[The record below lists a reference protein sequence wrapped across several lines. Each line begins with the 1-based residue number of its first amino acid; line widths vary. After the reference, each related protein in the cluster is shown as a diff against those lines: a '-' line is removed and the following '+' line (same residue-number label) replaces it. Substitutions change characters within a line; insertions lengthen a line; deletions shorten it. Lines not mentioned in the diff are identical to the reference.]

1 MSNTNKSSAAVL
13 PAEENI
19 MGTAPIPKL
28 LAKFAIPS
36 VISMLVNSVYN
47 LVDQIF
53 IGQGVGYLGNAAT
66 NVVFPFVTI
75 SMAVSLM
82 ISIGTAANVG
92 LHLGGKDQDSANLT
106 LGNGLTLALTSG
118 IILCLFGEIFM
129 VPLLRL
135 FGATDTVLPYAI
147 DYGRI
152 YLLGTMFTSVGIMI
166 NDEIR
171 ADGNPGYAM
180 GSMLIGAVL
189 NCILDPLFI
198 FVFQW
203 GVKGAALATIIG
215 QFGTLICCI
224 LYLKKFRTLTLK
236 KANMRLQLSIVKS
249 ILILGLS
256 SFLTQSAALVM
267 QIIMNQ
273 QTVKYGNLSQYG
285 ADIPLTVFGI
295 VNKVNGLM
303 MSLIMGISIGS
314 QPLFSYNYGAK
325 LYKRVKKLVQTCLLV
340 CVTIGFLGMLCLQ
353 TFPQQ
358 IISVFGQEN
367 ELYNEFAVMCLKNMT
382 IFIFV
387 MGVQMVA
394 GVYFQAVGKAKGA
407 TVLSLSRQVLFM
419 IPCMLILP
427 YFFGI
432 IGLMWSFPVSDVFSV
447 TLAAIMLTVE
457 MKKLNQLIK
466 NPLAQTDD
474 AATTA

>member
-1 MSNTNKSSAAVL
+1 MPNQNSSPAAIM
-13 PAEENI
+13 PEENNI

-28 LAKFAIPS
+28 LTKFAIPS
-36 VISMLVNSVYN
+36 VISMLVNSIYN
-47 LVDQIF
+47 MVDQIF

-75 SMAVSLM
+75 TLAVSLM

-92 LHLGGKDQDSANLT
+92 LNLGRKDQDSADLT
-106 LGNGLTLALTSG
+106 LGNGLTLALSTG
-118 IILCLFGEIFM
+118 IIICILGEIFM
-129 VPLLRL
+129 LPLLRL
-135 FGATDTVLPYAI
+135 FGATDTVMPYAI
-147 DYGRI
+147 GYGRI
-152 YLLGTMFTSVGIMI
+152 YILGTMFTSAGIMI

-180 GSMLIGAVL
+180 GAMLVGAVL

-198 FVFQW
+198 FVFHW
-203 GVKGAALATIIG
+203 GVEGAALATIIG
-215 QFGTLICCI
+215 QFGTLVCSL
-224 LYLKKFRTLTLK
+224 LYLRKFRTLTLK
-236 KANMRLQLSIVKS
+236 KENMKLRFTIVKS

-256 SFLTQSAALVM
+256 SFLTQCAALVM

-273 QTVKYGNLSQYG
+273 QTVKYGALSHYG

-303 MSLIMGISIGS
+303 MSLIMGISVGA

-325 LYKRVKKLVQTCLLV
+325 LFKRVKKLAITCLIV

-353 TFPQQ
+353 FFPQQ
-358 IISVFGQEN
+358 IISLFGQEN
-367 ELYNEFAVMCLKNMT
+367 ALYNEFAVMCLKNMT

-394 GVYFQAVGKAKGA
+394 GVYFQAVGKAMGA
-407 TVLSLSRQVLFM
+407 TILSLSRQILFM

-427 YFFGI
+427 HFFGI

-447 TLAAIMLTVE
+447 AMAAVMLTLE
-457 MKKLNQLIK
+457 MRKLNHLIK
-466 NPLAQTDD
+466 YPSLQMG
-474 AATTA
+474 

>member
-1 MSNTNKSSAAVL
+1 MSNKNPSSAAVL
-13 PAEENI
+13 PEENNI

-36 VISMLVNSVYN
+36 VISMLVNSIYN

-75 SMAVSLM
+75 AMAVSLM
-82 ISIGTAANVG
+82 ISVGTAANVG
-92 LHLGGKDQDSANLT
+92 LNLGGKDQECANLT
-106 LGNGLTLALTSG
+106 LGNGLTLALSSG
-118 IILCLFGEIFM
+118 ILLCILGELFM

-166 NDEIR
+166 SDEIR
-171 ADGNPGYAM
+171 ADGSPGYAM
-180 GSMLIGAVL
+180 NSMLIGAVL
-189 NCILDPLFI
+189 NCVLDPLFI
-198 FVFQW
+198 FVFHW
-203 GVKGAALATIIG
+203 GVKGAAFATIIG
-215 QFGTLICCI
+215 QFGTLIFCL
-224 LYLKKFRTLTLK
+224 LYLKKFRTLTMK
-236 KANMRLQLSIVKS
+236 KENMKLRLSVVKS
-249 ILILGLS
+249 ILTLGLS
-256 SFLTQSAALVM
+256 SFLTQCAALVM

-273 QTVKYGNLSQYG
+273 QTIKYGALSQYG

-303 MSLIMGISIGS
+303 MSLIMGISVGS

-325 LYKRVKKLVQTCLLV
+325 LFTRVKKLAKTCLIV

-353 TFPQQ
+353 IFPQQ
-358 IISVFGQEN
+358 IISLFGQEN
-367 ELYNEFAVMCLKNMT
+367 DLYNEFAVMCLKNMT

-394 GVYFQAVGKAKGA
+394 SVYFQAVGKAMGA

-419 IPCMLILP
+419 IPCMLLLP
-427 YFFGI
+427 HFFGI

-447 TLAAIMLTVE
+447 AMAAVMLTTE
-457 MKKLNQLIK
+457 MRKLNRLIRF
-466 NPLAQTDD
+466 PLTPEADV
-474 AATTA
+474 

>member
-1 MSNTNKSSAAVL
+1 MSNKNPSSAAVL
-13 PAEENI
+13 PEENNI

-36 VISMLVNSVYN
+36 VISMLVNSIYN

-75 SMAVSLM
+75 AMAVSLM
-82 ISIGTAANVG
+82 ISVGTAANVG
-92 LHLGGKDQDSANLT
+92 LNLGGKDQDCANLT
-106 LGNGLTLALTSG
+106 LGNGLTLALSSG
-118 IILCLFGEIFM
+118 ILLCILGELFM

-166 NDEIR
+166 SDEIR

-180 GSMLIGAVL
+180 NSMLIGAVL
-189 NCILDPLFI
+189 NCVLDPLFI
-198 FVFQW
+198 FVFHW
-203 GVKGAALATIIG
+203 GVKGAAFATIIG
-215 QFGTLICCI
+215 QFGTLIFC
-224 LYLKKFRTLTLK
+224 LFYLKKFRTLTMK
-236 KANMRLQLSIVKS
+236 KENMKLRLSVVKS

-256 SFLTQSAALVM
+256 SFLTQCAALVM

-273 QTVKYGNLSQYG
+273 QTIKYGALSQYG

-303 MSLIMGISIGS
+303 MSLIMGISVGS

-325 LYKRVKKLVQTCLLV
+325 LFTRVKKLAKTCLIV

-353 TFPQQ
+353 IFPQQ
-358 IISVFGQEN
+358 IISLFGQEN
-367 ELYNEFAVMCLKNMT
+367 DLYNEFAVMCLKNMT

-394 GVYFQAVGKAKGA
+394 SVYFQAVGKAMGA

-427 YFFGI
+427 HFFGI

-447 TLAAIMLTVE
+447 AMAAVMLTME
-457 MKKLNQLIK
+457 MRKLNQLIRF
-466 NPLAQTDD
+466 PLAPE
-474 AATTA
+474 ANV